1 MTGLVLDTHSLVWYL
16 LGSQRLSSTAGHEID
31 ACLERG
37 DSLKVASVSL
47 VELIYLVEK
56 KRLPEIVKA
65 RLAELLD
72 IPDAGV
78 LVVPLDRQ
86 IADTVSAIDR
96 SSVPDMPDR
105 IIAATAL
112 YLDLPVVTRDGKIRS
127 SNIRT
132 IW

>member
-1 MTGLVLDTHSLVWYL
+1 MTGLLLDTHTLVWYL
-16 LGSQRLSSTAGHEID
+16 LGSPRLSSMARDELD

-47 VELIYLVEK
+47 VELTYLVEK
-56 KRLPEIVKA
+56 GRLPEIVKV
-65 RLAELLD
+65 RLGELLD
-72 IPDAGV
+72 SQEASV